1 MADGDRTPGLGAFLV
16 LVLVVTSSFV
26 IVFQQTLPEA
36 VATTLSWV
44 VIGVSAVSAMMGFV
58 LEALSYFDRDGG
70 AEPTAPADP
79 TPTTSSRPWVPDGDV
94 KPLPPLIN
102 FDDEL
107 EQLYDYFDGEFP
119 SQAETFLEGYKRM
132 KTADRGQ
139 RGTIASDVRAGLNP
153 IIVLV
158 DDPEVE
164 SMLSQMGEDLFAYV
178 KTDGAELVSVDR
190 YALYDDGRKTPVD
203 DLRGQRGS
211 IASDVRAGLNP
222 IVVLVDDPEI
232 ESMLSRMGEDLF
244 AYVKTDGAEL
254 VNVDRY
260 ALYDDG
266 KKAPV
271 DELQG
276 RQARIRAS
284 VSNDGESMK
293 TDVLLRFTDG
303 DGIEVKRTKLP
314 VGEVPTAATKELN
327 TQVYVPS
334 VASSV
339 TVSPVPAAASREVL
353 DM

>member
-1 MADGDRTPGLGAFLV
+1 
-16 LVLVVTSSFV
+16 
-26 IVFQQTLPEA
+26 
-36 VATTLSWV
+36 
-44 VIGVSAVSAMMGFV
+44 MMGFV
-58 LEALSYFDRDGG
+58 LEALSYFDGG
-70 AEPTAPADP
+70 EAEPTEPAEP
-79 TPTTSSRPWVPDGDV
+79 TTTSSRPWVPDGDV

-107 EQLYDYFDGEFP
+107 GELYDYFDGEFP
-119 SQAETFLEGYKRM
+119 SQAEAFLGGYKRM
-132 KTADRGQ
+132 KTAD
-139 RGTIASDVRAGLNP
+139 
-153 IIVLV
+153 
-158 DDPEVE
+158 
-164 SMLSQMGEDLFAYV
+164 
-178 KTDGAELVSVDR
+178 
-190 YALYDDGRKTPVD
+190 
-203 DLRGQRGS
+203 RGQRGS

-254 VNVDRY
+254 VSVDRY

-339 TVSPVPAAASREVL
+339 SVSPVPAAASREVL

>member
-1 MADGDRTPGLGAFLV
+1 MAETERTPTLGRFFV
-16 LVLVVTSSFV
+16 LVLVVTCSFIV
-26 IVFQQTLPEA
+26 VFQQTLPGA

-44 VIGVSAVSAMMGFV
+44 VIGASAISAMMGFV
-58 LEALSYFDRDGG
+58 LEALSYFDGG
-70 AEPTAPADP
+70 EAEPTEPAKP
-79 TPTTSSRPWVPDGDV
+79 TTTSSRPWVPDGDV

-107 EQLYDYFDGEFP
+107 GELYDYFDGEFP
-119 SQAETFLEGYKRM
+119 SQAETFLKGYKRM
-132 KTADRGQ
+132 KTAD
-139 RGTIASDVRAGLNP
+139 
-153 IIVLV
+153 
-158 DDPEVE
+158 
-164 SMLSQMGEDLFAYV
+164 
-178 KTDGAELVSVDR
+178 
-190 YALYDDGRKTPVD
+190 
-203 DLRGQRGS
+203 RGQRGS

-244 AYVKTDGAEL
+244 AYVKTDGAGL
-254 VNVDRY
+254 VSVDRY

-266 KKAPV
+266 KKTPV

-339 TVSPVPAAASREVL
+339 SVSPVPAAASREVL

>member
-1 MADGDRTPGLGAFLV
+1 M
-16 LVLVVTSSFV
+16 VTSSFV

-70 AEPTAPADP
+70 AERTAPADP

-190 YALYDDGRKTPVD
+190 YALYDDG
-203 DLRGQRGS
+203 
-211 IASDVRAGLNP
+211 
-222 IVVLVDDPEI
+222 
-232 ESMLSRMGEDLF
+232 
-244 AYVKTDGAEL
+244 
-254 VNVDRY
+254 
-260 ALYDDG
+260 

>member
-26 IVFQQTLPEA
+26 IVFQQTLPEG

-58 LEALSYFDRDGG
+58 LEALSYFDGDGEAERTEP
-70 AEPTAPADP
+70 AEPTS
-79 TPTTSSRPWVPDGDV
+79 TTSSRPWVPDGDV

-119 SQAETFLEGYKRM
+119 SQAETFLDGYKRV

-139 RGTIASDVRAGLNP
+139 RGSIASDVRAGLNP

-158 DDPEVE
+158 GDPEVE

-190 YALYDDGRKTPVD
+190 YALYDDGKKT
-203 DLRGQRGS
+203 
-211 IASDVRAGLNP
+211 
-222 IVVLVDDPEI
+222 
-232 ESMLSRMGEDLF
+232 
-244 AYVKTDGAEL
+244 
-254 VNVDRY
+254 
-260 ALYDDG
+260 
-266 KKAPV
+266 PV

-293 TDVLLRFTDG
+293 TDVLLRFTDD

-339 TVSPVPAAASREVL
+339 SVSPVPAAASREVL

>member
-16 LVLVVTSSFV
+16 LVLVVTSSFIV
-26 IVFQQTLPEA
+26 VFQQTLPEA

-58 LEALSYFDRDGG
+58 LEALSYFDGDGG
-70 AEPTAPADP
+70 AEPTEPAEP

-107 EQLYDYFDGEFP
+107 EELYDYFDGEFP
-119 SQAETFLEGYKRM
+119 SQAEAFLKGYKRM

-139 RGTIASDVRAGLNP
+139 RGSIASDVRAGLNP

-158 DDPEVE
+158 DDPE
-164 SMLSQMGEDLFAYV
+164 A
-178 KTDGAELVSVDR
+178 
-190 YALYDDGRKTPVD
+190 
-203 DLRGQRGS
+203 
-211 IASDVRAGLNP
+211 
-222 IVVLVDDPEI
+222 

-254 VNVDRY
+254 VSVDRY

-293 TDVLLRFTDG
+293 TDVLLRFIDG

-339 TVSPVPAAASREVL
+339 SVSPVPAAASREVL

>member
-1 MADGDRTPGLGAFLV
+1 MAETERTPALGRFFV
-16 LVLVVTSSFV
+16 LVLVVTCSFIV
-26 IVFQQTLPEA
+26 VFQQTLPGA

-44 VIGVSAVSAMMGFV
+44 VIGASAISAMMGFV
-58 LEALSYFDRDGG
+58 LEALSYFDGG
-70 AEPTAPADP
+70 EAEPTEPAEP
-79 TPTTSSRPWVPDGDV
+79 TTTSSRPWVPDGDV

-107 EQLYDYFDGEFP
+107 GELYDYFDGEFP
-119 SQAETFLEGYKRM
+119 SQAETFLKGYKRM
-132 KTADRGQ
+132 KTAD
-139 RGTIASDVRAGLNP
+139 
-153 IIVLV
+153 
-158 DDPEVE
+158 
-164 SMLSQMGEDLFAYV
+164 
-178 KTDGAELVSVDR
+178 
-190 YALYDDGRKTPVD
+190 
-203 DLRGQRGS
+203 RGQRGS

-254 VNVDRY
+254 VSVDRY
-260 ALYDDG
+260 ALYNDG
-266 KKAPV
+266 KKTPV

-339 TVSPVPAAASREVL
+339 SVSPVPAAASREVL

>member
-190 YALYDDGRKTPVD
+190 YALYDDG
-203 DLRGQRGS
+203 
-211 IASDVRAGLNP
+211 
-222 IVVLVDDPEI
+222 
-232 ESMLSRMGEDLF
+232 
-244 AYVKTDGAEL
+244 
-254 VNVDRY
+254 
-260 ALYDDG
+260 

>member
-26 IVFQQTLPEA
+26 IVFQQTLPEG

-58 LEALSYFDRDGG
+58 LEALSYFDRDGEAERTEP
-70 AEPTAPADP
+70 AEPTS
-79 TPTTSSRPWVPDGDV
+79 TTSSRPWVPDGDV

-139 RGTIASDVRAGLNP
+139 RGSIASDVRAGLNP

-190 YALYDDGRKTPVD
+190 YALYDDGKKT
-203 DLRGQRGS
+203 
-211 IASDVRAGLNP
+211 
-222 IVVLVDDPEI
+222 
-232 ESMLSRMGEDLF
+232 
-244 AYVKTDGAEL
+244 
-254 VNVDRY
+254 
-260 ALYDDG
+260 
-266 KKAPV
+266 PV

-293 TDVLLRFTDG
+293 TDVLLRFTDD

>member
-26 IVFQQTLPEA
+26 IVFQQTLPEG

-58 LEALSYFDRDGG
+58 LEALSYFDGDGEAERTEP
-70 AEPTAPADP
+70 AEPTS
-79 TPTTSSRPWVPDGDV
+79 TTSSRPWVPDGDV

-119 SQAETFLEGYKRM
+119 SQAETFLDGYKRV

-139 RGTIASDVRAGLNP
+139 RGSIASDVRAGLNP

-190 YALYDDGRKTPVD
+190 YALYDDGKKT
-203 DLRGQRGS
+203 
-211 IASDVRAGLNP
+211 
-222 IVVLVDDPEI
+222 
-232 ESMLSRMGEDLF
+232 
-244 AYVKTDGAEL
+244 
-254 VNVDRY
+254 
-260 ALYDDG
+260 
-266 KKAPV
+266 PV

-293 TDVLLRFTDG
+293 TDVLLRFTDD

>member
-26 IVFQQTLPEA
+26 IVFQQTLPDA

-190 YALYDDGRKTPVD
+190 YALYDDG
-203 DLRGQRGS
+203 
-211 IASDVRAGLNP
+211 
-222 IVVLVDDPEI
+222 
-232 ESMLSRMGEDLF
+232 
-244 AYVKTDGAEL
+244 
-254 VNVDRY
+254 
-260 ALYDDG
+260 